1 MWAYCL
7 NNPILYSDTFGESV
21 TICIL
26 GVTFSL
32 VELVVAVAAI
42 VIVADV
48 LINGENSLLA
58 RAASSVAEAVETA
71 AETNAEIWKAVEA
84 VITHPER
91 FTTGSGIIVGSG
103 TLIGSIISI
112 VEDKKDPDPYARPGQ
127 KKQNREVK
135 EKRGKK
141 TILKAVRGNDGY
153 NHLKS
158 IPLDENIKSIEE
170 ALDAYLDNYNLGKI
184 LRSI

>member
-1 MWAYCL
+1 M
-7 NNPILYSDTFGESV
+7 
-21 TICIL
+21 
-26 GVTFSL
+26 
-32 VELVVAVAAI
+32 
-42 VIVADV
+42 
-48 LINGENSLLA
+48 
-58 RAASSVAEAVETA
+58 EAVEIA

-135 EKRGKK
+135 EKKRKKDNFKSRSGKRRIQPPK
-141 TILKAVRGNDGY
+141 KHTPGREHQKY
-153 NHLKS
+153 
-158 IPLDENIKSIEE
+158 
-170 ALDAYLDNYNLGKI
+170 
-184 LRSI
+184 